1 MGRDSRGHY
10 IKINSLLFPWRRYG
24 RAYKSTQ
31 TPEGRR
37 RRERRRRLQALWRVH
52 TNHPHF
58 NVKEYDNDDKRGGG
72 GEEEEE
78 GQWCVHGVPRDR
90 GCMLGIR
97 RRGHYKELW
106 GPASYVQH
114 PCPPLASHY
123 RTPFYRLLSLSSPPP
138 LDLRGGSLYTRSVP
152 VLNVLS
158 LLMPRSAC
166 PRGRST
172 VHFCL
177 PSSFSCPDI
186 ELYTPYLSLKIL
198 VEEERE
204 RIELP
209 SLPQTFISN
218 LYTSL
223 HS

>member
-78 GQWCVHGVPRDR
+78 EGQWCVHGVPRDR

-97 RRGHYKELW
+97 RRGHYKEL
-106 GPASYVQH
+106 
-114 PCPPLASHY
+114 
-123 RTPFYRLLSLSSPPP
+123 
-138 LDLRGGSLYTRSVP
+138 
-152 VLNVLS
+152 
-158 LLMPRSAC
+158 
-166 PRGRST
+166 
-172 VHFCL
+172 
-177 PSSFSCPDI
+177 
-186 ELYTPYLSLKIL
+186 
-198 VEEERE
+198 
-204 RIELP
+204 
-209 SLPQTFISN
+209 
-218 LYTSL
+218 
-223 HS
+223 